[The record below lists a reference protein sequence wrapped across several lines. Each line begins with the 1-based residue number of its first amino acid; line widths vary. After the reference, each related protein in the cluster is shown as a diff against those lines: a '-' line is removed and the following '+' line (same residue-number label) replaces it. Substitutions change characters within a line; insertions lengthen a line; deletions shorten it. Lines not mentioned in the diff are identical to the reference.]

1 MKSVK
6 KAARVLHVRVGQTLG
21 EAAARAAA
29 AMKAVEAGEPV
40 PPYFGAGFSEIG
52 QMLAVFTPKRWELI
66 AALREV
72 GPATVAELARRV
84 QRHYKNVHGDVN
96 VLIEWMAIER
106 GVDGRVS
113 VPWSEIVLDMKL
125 PERLA
130 A

>member
-6 KAARVLHVRVGQTLG
+6 RSAQVLHVLVGQTLG
-21 EAAARAAA
+21 EASVRAAA
-29 AMKAVEAGEPV
+29 VMKAVDAGRSVTPF
-40 PPYFGAGFSEIG
+40 FGAGFSEIG

-66 AALREV
+66 AVLREA
-72 GPATVAELARRV
+72 GPATVAELARRL

-106 GVDGRVS
+106 DADGRVS
-113 VPWSEIVLDMKL
+113 VPWSEIVVDLKL
-125 PERLA
+125 PGRLA

>member
-1 MKSVK
+1 MKSPSRN
-6 KAARVLHVRVGQTLG
+6 ARVLHVRVGQTPG
-21 EAAARAAA
+21 EAGARAAA
-29 AMKAVEAGEPV
+29 AMKAIDAGQPV
-40 PPYFGAGFSEIG
+40 TPFFGAGFSEIG

-66 AALREV
+66 AALRER
-72 GPATVAELARRV
+72 GPATVAELARRL

-106 GVDGRVS
+106 ASDGRVS
-113 VPWSEIVLDMKL
+113 VPWSEIVVDMKL